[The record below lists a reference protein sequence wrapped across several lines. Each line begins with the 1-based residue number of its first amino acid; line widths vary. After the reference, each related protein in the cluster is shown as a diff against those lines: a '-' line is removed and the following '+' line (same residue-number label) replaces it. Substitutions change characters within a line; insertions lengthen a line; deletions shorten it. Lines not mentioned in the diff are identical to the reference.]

1 MSKIDDKIKIIAE
14 QLKVMGVWSPAFSTL
29 VESCAQLSHIRD
41 KAFVE
46 LESNGLVIEEL
57 SREGE
62 SRKKSNPAYAIYIET
77 QKELRAV
84 LIELSMT
91 VKSSKFSEGDELD
104 KLNVMLEEIQNAVL
118 GEGSPKKTKKRGR
131 PKAQNA

>member
-1 MSKIDDKIKIIAE
+1 MKKIDNKVKLIAE

-29 VESCAQLSHIRD
+29 VESCAQLSNIRD
-41 KAFVE
+41 EAFEE
-46 LESNGLVIEEL
+46 LGSEGLVIEEV

-62 SRKKSNPAYAIYIET
+62 SRKKCNPAYAIYIET

-91 VKSSKFSEGDELD
+91 VKSSKFAEGDELD
-104 KLNVMLEEIQNAVL
+104 KLNVILEEIQNEVL
-118 GEGSPKKTKKRGR
+118 GKGSTSKSKKRGR
-131 PKAQNA
+131 PKTKKP